1 MSIRLRRQSSAP
13 LPRLPLHFAYPLN
26 VPGPG
31 AEGAAVLAELEG
43 AAAAHLLRALRLVL
57 ASCRGRM
64 TDGTAHTLPDV
75 AGWAASLEEPCEDIP
90 RDALRGLAAAL
101 MDSSDAAAE

>member
-43 AAAAHLLRALRLVL
+43 AAATHLLRALRLVL

-64 TDGTAHTLPDV
+64 DDGAAQALPDMT
-75 AGWAASLEEPCEDIP
+75 GWAATLANSGDEVP
-90 RDALRGLAAAL
+90 RDALCGLAAAL
-101 MDSSDAAAE
+101 A

>member
-31 AEGAAVLAELEG
+31 AEGAVVLVELEG

-57 ASCRGRM
+57 ASCRAQGQ
-64 TDGTAHTLPDV
+64 TAGQTAPDV
-75 AGWAASLEEPCEDIP
+75 SLWAATLGDAGDDIP
-90 RDALRGLAAAL
+90 SATLRDLAAAL
-101 MDSSDAAAE
+101 ASGSPDG